1 MCGYALFLFSLT
13 RATNKINHDTQITH
27 KDKEIQHKGIF
38 GTYKVQPTCTKACKN
53 KTTELEWLLEAVNR
67 QLYVSY
73 RSYVDLKII
82 TRL

>member
-1 MCGYALFLFSLT
+1 MCGYAFFQFSLT
-13 RATNKINHDTQITH
+13 RATNKINHDTRTID
-27 KDKEIQHKGIF
+27 KDKAIQRKGIF
-38 GTYKVQPTCTKACKN
+38 GAYEVQSN
-53 KTTELEWLLEAVNR
+53 MYESMQNNTTELEWLLEAVNR